1 MLGKIARAG
10 NRVPVGMQIGFNS
23 SPLTQQLRARQ
34 SQSPEAGWAIERCV
48 GGRRDVFSDEQI
60 AERRVVGDV
69 CE

>member
-1 MLGKIARAG
+1 MKKIAAPEVSWSMRISLRLEYG
-10 NRVPVGMQIGFNS
+10 NK
-23 SPLTQQLRARQ
+23 LTQQLRARQ

-60 AERRVVGDV
+60 AERRVGDV